1 MDADNAINPSQVTVV
16 TVTYGDRRH
25 LLEPVLRAALAQEV
39 GKIIVV
45 NNGTSWNV
53 DALANAMGSK
63 VIVLNMDGNVGS
75 AGGYSEGIALAMET
89 ECKAIWLLDDD
100 NLPKAD
106 CLKELLHATNLADS
120 EKFVALAARPRF
132 IANLTAFA
140 TKESFAKKSNYFLG
154 FHVLEIPAKLKKLFT
169 RSQPRNIS
177 THCADINICIAP
189 YGGMLF
195 HKSLPYDIGLPKAE
209 LCLYADDSEYAW
221 RMVHSSYS
229 IRLICSAVVD
239 DLDNWEHTF
248 HRKFGITAWLD
259 APTFRLY
266 YGMRNHIWFAFY
278 RVCKNKILFLF
289 NGLIF
294 FIILVSLGAL
304 QGKYRVITTIYDAAH
319 DGLSSDLGENHKYL
333 LPGNETKNRP

>member
-1 MDADNAINPSQVTVV
+1 TALQGPSANSNS
-16 TVTYGDRRH
+16 GHDR
-25 LLEPVLRAALAQEV
+25 
-39 GKIIVV
+39 
-45 NNGTSWNV
+45 S
-53 DALANAMGSK
+53 
-63 VIVLNMDGNVGS
+63 
-75 AGGYSEGIALAMET
+75 
-89 ECKAIWLLDDD
+89 
-100 NLPKAD
+100 
-106 CLKELLHATNLADS
+106 
-120 EKFVALAARPRF
+120 
-132 IANLTAFA
+132 TAF
-140 TKESFAKKSNYFLG
+140 Y
-154 FHVLEIPAKLKKLFT
+154 P
-169 RSQPRNIS
+169 
-177 THCADINICIAP
+177 
-189 YGGMLF
+189 
-195 HKSLPYDIGLPKAE
+195 LPTQSDEEP
-209 LCLYADDSEYAW
+209 
-221 RMVHSSYS
+221 YS

-278 RVCKNKILFLF
+278 RVCKNKMLFLF